1 MKEAERYLLDSS
13 ALFTL
18 IENEAGAERVE
29 EVLRETVVFIPW
41 LCLVEVHYVTQQ
53 ERGVEEAN
61 RRYAFLKALSTTIL
75 WEGDE
80 ALLLRAARFKA
91 SHRLS
96 LADTVIAAYAVE
108 RDATLIHKDP
118 EYEVLTGEVKLE
130 PLPYKGL

>member
-1 MKEAERYLLDSS
+1 MREAERYLLDSS

-29 EVLRETVVFIPW
+29 EVLREATVFIPW

-61 RRYAFLKALSTTIL
+61 RRYAFLKALSTTTI
-75 WEGDE
+75 WESDE

-91 SHRLS
+91 GRRLS
-96 LADTVIAAYAVE
+96 LADAVIGAYAVE

-118 EYEVLTGEVKLE
+118 EYEALTGEVKLE
-130 PLPYKGL
+130 PLPYRK